1 MSLSAISIRNPV
13 FAWMIMAALLVFGG
27 IAFQRMGVSQLPD
40 VDFPVVSISISLEGA
55 APEIMEVDVV
65 DPIEEALMSVQG
77 ITGISSKARAGS
89 ASITVEFDIDR
100 DIDAAAQEIQNVISR
115 VQRRLPK
122 DIDPPV
128 VQKSN
133 PEDSPI
139 LWLAVS
145 SDKLNQQQLM
155 TLVRDQVKD
164 RFSTLPGVGE
174 VFLGGYVDPTLRV
187 WLSSSKMRDLSF
199 TANDI
204 ITTIQQEHT
213 ELPGGRIEIANKE
226 LTLRTMG
233 EAPTAEKFGQLTIN
247 RRGGAPNYRPI
258 SLNQVAQ
265 VEDGLADIRR
275 ISRSG
280 GKIAV
285 GLGIKKQAGANAVA
299 VAHAAKAQMEEV
311 AKQLPEG
318 VEIGVRFDS
327 TEFIEEAIG
336 ELNFTLLLSAILTAV
351 VCWVFLGS
359 WSATL
364 NVILAIPTSIVGAFI
379 VLYALGFTLNT
390 FTLLG
395 LSLAI
400 GIVVDDAIMVLE
412 NIVRHFELGSHRVK
426 AALDGAQEV
435 SFAAMAA
442 TAAIIAIF
450 LPVAFMKGVIGKYF
464 FQFGVT
470 LSVAVAISLLEALT
484 LTPMRCSRFL
494 NVSERTTWFGK
505 MVETAFHQCAV
516 IYKRSIPWI
525 LRWRWLVLIGAVLF
539 CAATFSMVKLL
550 KKEFVPAE
558 DQSRLM
564 VRIQTQPG
572 SSLSFTDE
580 KTKLVEA
587 YFAKRPEVL
596 QTFVSVGG
604 FGGGEVNSSNMFLTL
619 KNPPERPINPATG
632 KPYRQQDLVDV
643 YRADLKE
650 VKGAKVMVRDPSTA
664 SFGARGGYP
673 VDFTI
678 RGPDF
683 ATLIDTTKKIMKAL
697 EEKEVLVD
705 VDTDYREG
713 MPELHIIPDRE
724 RARLRGVSVAEIAQT
739 INSMLGGVVAGKF
752 SKNGHR
758 YDVRVQL
765 AEKDRSNI
773 DDIKKLYIRNNRGE
787 TIPLDEVVKVEQR
800 TGLQA
805 IMRQDRE
812 RAISIYGNIPK
823 GGSQAD
829 AIEKV
834 QAIAKEVL
842 PPGYRIVM
850 AGSAKTFQE
859 SFESLAFALILGLV
873 VSYMI
878 LASQFNSFI
887 HPVTV
892 LIALPFSVS
901 GAFVALYLGGQ
912 TLNVYSMIG
921 IILLMGIVKKNSIL
935 LVDFT
940 NQLRADGKDV
950 RTALIDACPLR
961 LRPILMTSFATIAGA
976 IPPALAIG
984 PGAESR
990 IPMALAVIGGVFV
1003 STILTLFVVPCFYSL
1018 APGSTNRQT
1027 AKS

>member
-1 MSLSAISIRNPV
+1 MSLSSISIRNPV
-13 FAWMIMAALLVFGG
+13 FAWMLMAALLIFGG

-40 VDFPVVSISISLEGA
+40 VDFPVVSVSITLEGA
-55 APEIMEVDVV
+55 APEIMEIDVV
-65 DPIEEALMSVQG
+65 DPIEETLMSIQG
-77 ITGISSKARAGS
+77 ITGISSKSRAGN

-100 DIDAAAQEIQNVISR
+100 DIDAAAQEIQNAISR
-115 VQRRLPK
+115 IQRRLPK

-128 VQKSN
+128 VRKSN

-145 SDKLNQQQLM
+145 SDTLNQQQLM

-164 RFSTLPGVGE
+164 RFTTLPGVGE

-187 WLSSSKMRDLSF
+187 WLSAEKMRELSF

-204 ITTIQQEHT
+204 ISTIEQEHT
-213 ELPGGRIEIANKE
+213 ELPGGRLEINNKE

-233 EAPTAEKFGQLTIN
+233 EAPSAEQFAQLTIN
-247 RRGGAPNYRPI
+247 RRGGSPNYRPI
-258 SLNQVAQ
+258 SLSQVAQ

-275 ISRSG
+275 LSRSG
-280 GKIAV
+280 GKPAV

-299 VAHAAKAQMEEV
+299 VAHAAKEKMAEV
-311 AKQLPEG
+311 AKELPAN

-336 ELNFTLLLSAILTAV
+336 ELNFTLILSALLTAV
-351 VCWVFLGS
+351 VCWIFLGS
-359 WSATL
+359 WSATM

-412 NIVRHFELGSHRVK
+412 NIVRHFEKGAGRVK
-426 AALDGAQEV
+426 ASLEGAQEIT
-435 SFAAMAA
+435 FAALAA

-484 LTPMRCSRFL
+484 LTPMRCSQFL
-494 NVSERTTWFGK
+494 DVSERTTWFGRA
-505 MVETAFHQCAV
+505 VESAFNQCAGL
-516 IYKRSIPWI
+516 YRKTIPWI
-525 LRWRWLVLIGAVLF
+525 LRWRWLVLIASVLF
-539 CAATFSMVKLL
+539 CTATFSLVKVL
-550 KKEFVPAE
+550 KKEFVPSE
-558 DQSRLM
+558 DQSRLS
-564 VRIQTQPG
+564 VRVQTPPG
-572 SSLSFTDE
+572 SSLTFTDE
-580 KTKLVEA
+580 KTKAVED

-596 QTFVSVGG
+596 ETFVSVGG
-604 FGGGEVNSSNMFLTL
+604 FGGGEVNTSNMFLTL
-619 KNPPERPINPATG
+619 KPVAERPINPETG
-632 KPYRQQDLVDV
+632 MPYKQQELVDV
-643 YRADLKE
+643 YREGTKDI
-650 VKGAKVMVRDPSTA
+650 KGARVSIREQSSA
-664 SFGARGGYP
+664 SFGARGGHP

-683 ATLIDTTKKIMKAL
+683 VTLIDVTKKFMGVL
-697 EEKEVLVD
+697 EEKNILVD

-724 RARLRGVSVAEIAQT
+724 KARLRGVSVAEIAQT
-739 INSMLGGVVAGKF
+739 INSMLGGVIAGKF

-758 YDVRVQL
+758 YDIRVQL
-765 AEKDRSNI
+765 AEKDRSKI
-773 DDIKKLYIRNNRGE
+773 EDIKKLYVRNNRGE
-787 TIPLDEVVKVEQR
+787 TIPLSEVVKVEER
-800 TGLQA
+800 LGLQA

-812 RAISIYGNIPK
+812 RAISIFGNIPK
-823 GGSQAD
+823 GSAQAD
-829 AIEKV
+829 AIEQV
-834 QAIAKEVL
+834 QQLSKEAL

-850 AGSAKTFQE
+850 AGNAKTFQE
-859 SFESLAFALILGLV
+859 SFESLLFALVLGLI

-940 NQLRADGKDV
+940 NQLRAEGRDV
-950 RTALIDACPLR
+950 HHALIEACPIR

-1018 APGSTNRQT
+1018 APGRPNAPTIE
-1027 AKS
+1027 A

>member
-13 FAWMIMAALLVFGG
+13 FAWMLMAALLIFGG

-40 VDFPVVSISISLEGA
+40 VDFPVVSISITLEGA
-55 APEIMEVDVV
+55 APEVMEVDVV
-65 DPIEEALMSVQG
+65 DPIEEGLMSIQG
-77 ITGISSKARAGS
+77 ITGISSKARAGN

-100 DIDAAAQEIQNVISR
+100 DIDAAAQEIQNAISR
-115 VQRRLPK
+115 IQRRLPK

-128 VQKSN
+128 VRKSN

-155 TLVRDQVKD
+155 TLVRDRVKD
-164 RFSTLPGVGE
+164 RFTTLPGVGE

-187 WLSSSKMRDLSF
+187 WLSAQKMRELSF

-204 ITTIQQEHT
+204 ISTIQQEHT
-213 ELPGGRIEIANKE
+213 ELPGGRIEIDNKE

-233 EAPTAEKFGQLTIN
+233 EAPSAEQFAQLAIN
-247 RRGGAPNYRPI
+247 RRGGSPNYRPI
-258 SLNQVAQ
+258 SLSQVAQ

-275 ISRSG
+275 LSRSG
-280 GKIAV
+280 GKPAV

-299 VAHAAKAQMEEV
+299 VAHAAKEKMEEV
-311 AKQLPEG
+311 AKELPEN

-336 ELNFTLLLSAILTAV
+336 ELNFTLILSAILTAV
-351 VCWVFLGS
+351 VCWIFLGS
-359 WSATL
+359 WSATM

-412 NIVRHFELGSHRVK
+412 NIVRHFEKGSNKVK
-426 AALDGAQEV
+426 ASMEGAQEIT
-435 SFAAMAA
+435 FAAMAA

-484 LTPMRCSRFL
+484 LTPMRCSQFL
-494 NVSERTTWFGK
+494 SVEERSTWFGRT
-505 MVETAFHQCAV
+505 VESAFSQCSQL
-516 IYKRSIPWI
+516 YRKTIPWI
-525 LRWRWLVLIGAVLF
+525 LRWRWMVLLLSVLF
-539 CAATFSMVKLL
+539 CVATFSLMKVL
-550 KKEFVPAE
+550 KKEFVPSE
-558 DQSRLM
+558 DQSRLS
-564 VRIQTQPG
+564 VRLQTPPG
-572 SSLSFTDE
+572 SSLTFTDE
-580 KTKLVEA
+580 KTKLAEE
-587 YFAKRPEVL
+587 YFGKRPEVL

-604 FGGGEVNSSNMFLTL
+604 FGGGEVNTTNMFLTL
-619 KNPPERPINPATG
+619 KPVEERPINPQTG
-632 KPYRQQDLVDV
+632 THYTQQELVDV
-643 YRADLKE
+643 YREETKE
-650 VKGAKVMVRDPSTA
+650 IKGARISIRDQSSA

-673 VDFTI
+673 VDFTV

-683 ATLIDTTKKIMKAL
+683 VTLIDITKKFMGVL
-697 EEKEVLVD
+697 EDKNILVD

-713 MPELHIIPDRE
+713 MPELHVIPDRE
-724 RARLRGVSVAEIAQT
+724 KARLRGVSVAEIAQT
-739 INSMLGGVVAGKF
+739 INSMLGGVIAGKF

-758 YDVRVQL
+758 YDIRVQL
-765 AEKDRSNI
+765 AEKDRNTI
-773 DDIKKLYIRNNRGE
+773 EDIKKLYIRNNRGE
-787 TIPLDEVVKVEQR
+787 TIPLSEVVKVEQR
-800 TGLQA
+800 LGLQA

-823 GGSQAD
+823 GSAQAE
-829 AIEKV
+829 AIEQV
-834 QAIAKEVL
+834 QQLSKEVL
-842 PPGYRIVM
+842 PPGYHIVM

-859 SFESLAFALILGLV
+859 SFESLIFALVLGLL

-940 NQLRADGKDV
+940 NQLRGEGRDV
-950 RTALIDACPLR
+950 HQALIEACPIR

-1018 APGSTNRQT
+1018 APGKPNSPS
-1027 AKS
+1027 AHI